1 MWLRRFPGLWQI
13 MGMVQKKINFGRTT
27 IARAKAA
34 VKRHRAAKK
43 KKARSQSKRQ
53 SKTSGTGNLN

>member
-1 MWLRRFPGLWQI
+1 
-13 MGMVQKKINFGRTT
+13 MVLKKINFGRTT

-53 SKTSGTGNLN
+53 SKTSGTGTEIECIPECA

>member
-1 MWLRRFPGLWQI
+1 MWLRRFPSLWQI
-13 MGMVQKKINFGRTT
+13 VGMAQKKINFGRTT

-43 KKARSQSKRQ
+43 KDRSQLKRQ
-53 SKTSGTGNLN
+53 SKTSGTET

>member
-1 MWLRRFPGLWQI
+1 MAP
-13 MGMVQKKINFGRTT
+13 KKINFGRTT

-43 KKARSQSKRQ
+43 KKGPLTIK
-53 SKTSGTGNLN
+53 KTVQNKWNRNLN